1 MKEKIKE
8 LLFWLSIIL
17 TFIGILS
24 GLGFVIVQIIV
35 TYELI
40 AVDKISDTVMI
51 VRDVM
56 CLIMSICS
64 SFLIVIGITTFLI
77 RCFHKR
83 HK

>member
-40 AVDKISDTVMI
+40 ALDKISGTVMI
-51 VRDVM
+51 VRE
-56 CLIMSICS
+56 
-64 SFLIVIGITTFLI
+64 IG
-77 RCFHKR
+77 RAHV
-83 HK
+83 